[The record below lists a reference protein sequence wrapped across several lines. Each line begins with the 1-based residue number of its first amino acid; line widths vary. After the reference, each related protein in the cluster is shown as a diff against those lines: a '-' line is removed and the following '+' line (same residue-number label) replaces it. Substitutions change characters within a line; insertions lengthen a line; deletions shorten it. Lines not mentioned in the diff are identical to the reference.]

1 MTPLKRQLTNTTS
14 LWGTAPRE
22 PITAAVIAAV
32 GATGTTAALISIGL
46 NLVYT
51 ALTSFV
57 VAALTPKPEIPES
70 QGLLV
75 NIRDGVAPQ
84 DFVYGQVRKGGTVTY
99 VETTG
104 SKNKLLHQMIA
115 IAGHEVEE
123 IGDIYIND
131 EIVSITD
138 DTGYKPNGIDVALA
152 GPGHVTTNKWTS
164 KNRINSSSNPYRGQ
178 KIRWP
183 RIRILKHDGS
193 QTAVTDAFAGSS
205 TATLSNTFLTETDNF
220 DGTGQPAS
228 ASFVGNDIAYIYT
241 RLAFHEKVFANG
253 IPLITAVVKGK
264 KVYDPRT
271 DTTAYSNNAA
281 LVIRDYLTSA
291 YGFNDDEI
299 DDTYFSAAADICDE
313 NVTLD
318 AGGTEKRYTINGV
331 VRASTS
337 HQEVLT
343 KMMSACGGTLF
354 WGGGKWKLI
363 VGDYTAPTKT
373 LTLDDLR
380 SPINLDTRVNLR
392 NQFNK
397 VQGTFNSA
405 ADDWITTDFPP
416 ITSSTFVTQDGGE
429 ETPLDLS
436 LPFTTSASAAQRLA
450 KQTLF
455 RAREQ
460 MTFSAEFGLNALDVE
475 VGEIISL
482 DMDRYGWS
490 GKEFEVIGWSFSP
503 NSEAGDLRVS
513 LTLRETSEAAFDW
526 NAEETAI
533 AANDTTLPDFTT
545 LATVTNLTTQAV
557 ATIQTD
563 GTTISSSEISWD
575 DAGDPVE
582 YYELHYKPLTTEVTA
597 GSFVIGDEY
606 QIKTVGTTD
615 FTAIGADSNTVG
627 LFFRATGVG
636 SGTGVAYDAENNF
649 SVVTTTAGDDL
660 IASGRIS
667 TLISPLV
674 SGTVYYIK
682 VRTVDSFG
690 NIAEDFTTTT
700 FTATDDTTAPGVPT
714 SLSAAGQFGYID
726 VEWTNPADAD
736 FSHALIYESN
746 DSNFSNATNIGRSG
760 SSNFIRGN
768 LAPETTKYYWVSSVD
783 YTGNESAKAGPV
795 SATTT
800 QVGIGDIQDA
810 VIPYSALDTSVTDVF
825 DDILGDIVTVEG
837 DITTINATL
846 ADKVDIA
853 DYNITVDYQQQLE
866 DATTQLATDALALA
880 LNASSLESRIND
892 AGITVDPTTGSVTI
906 QGLSAI
912 ENRVSTAEIDLDA
925 VEASLTLKASI
936 TYVDSAIAAATLPEA
951 TLAELENTIARV
963 DTAEID
969 IDALE
974 GAITLTSTGSLYNVN
989 DGTLGVEA
997 LEGRITVAEGEIDL
1011 KASQTDLDAAEARLT
1026 TAEVTLST
1034 IDAASIAL
1042 NVEEIHAISE
1052 DLGDLSNLSL
1062 QEVLG
1067 RYSDRKYLS
1076 QDIAYARQQL
1086 TADVN
1091 DQKVALAQAT
1101 LELGAQIDANTAL
1114 VLSEQTAR
1122 ADADSALASDITQLR
1137 ADVDDNSAAIVTEQ
1151 TARANA
1157 DSALTTS
1164 ITTLQAE
1171 VDDNAA
1177 AITTEQTARAD
1188 ADSALA
1194 SDITQLQADLTIAE
1208 SNINVNATAV
1218 SQLDARVQTAEGLI
1232 TANSTDIT
1240 ALESSLTTLDGTVT
1254 GNATAISGLDTR
1266 VTSAEGS
1273 ITTQASQIT
1282 SLTTSVNSNTTSITQ
1297 QATSIAGI
1305 EAQYSVEIDNNGNIT
1320 GYQLISDAT
1329 QRSAFN
1335 VRADQFNVFS
1345 TDGTISNSVFTV
1357 LTTPTTL
1364 PNGTVVPAGAYVD
1377 KIFVQDLSAQ
1387 AATIGTFQSAASG
1400 ARLVISDDK
1409 LEVYDANNV
1418 LRVKLGNLA

>member
-1 MTPLKRQLTNTTS
+1 
-14 LWGTAPRE
+14 
-22 PITAAVIAAV
+22 
-32 GATGTTAALISIGL
+32 
-46 NLVYT
+46 
-51 ALTSFV
+51 
-57 VAALTPKPEIPES
+57 
-70 QGLLV
+70 
-75 NIRDGVAPQ
+75 
-84 DFVYGQVRKGGTVTY
+84 
-99 VETTG
+99 
-104 SKNKLLHQMIA
+104 
-115 IAGHEVEE
+115 
-123 IGDIYIND
+123 
-131 EIVSITD
+131 
-138 DTGYKPNGIDVALA
+138 
-152 GPGHVTTNKWTS
+152 
-164 KNRINSSSNPYRGQ
+164 
-178 KIRWP
+178 
-183 RIRILKHDGS
+183 
-193 QTAVTDAFAGSS
+193 
-205 TATLSNTFLTETDNF
+205 
-220 DGTGQPAS
+220 
-228 ASFVGNDIAYIYT
+228 
-241 RLAFHEKVFANG
+241 
-253 IPLITAVVKGK
+253 
-264 KVYDPRT
+264 
-271 DTTAYSNNAA
+271 
-281 LVIRDYLTSA
+281 
-291 YGFNDDEI
+291 
-299 DDTYFSAAADICDE
+299 
-313 NVTLD
+313 
-318 AGGTEKRYTINGV
+318 
-331 VRASTS
+331 
-337 HQEVLT
+337 
-343 KMMSACGGTLF
+343 MMSACGGTLF

-363 VGDYTAPTKT
+363 VGDYVAPTKT

-380 SPINLDTRVNLR
+380 GPITLDTKLNLR
-392 NQFNK
+392 DQFNS

-405 ADDWITTDFPP
+405 VDDWITTDYPA
-416 ITSSTFVTQDGGE
+416 ITSAAFLAQDGGQE
-429 ETPLDLS
+429 APLDLP
-436 LPFTTSASAAQRLA
+436 LPFTTSSASAQRLA

-482 DMDRYGWS
+482 DIDRYGWS
-490 GKEFEVIGWSFSP
+490 GKEFEVVGWGLRP
-503 NSEAGDLRVS
+503 NQQAGDLRVA

-526 NAEETAI
+526 DAEETAI
-533 AANDTTLPDFTT
+533 IANDTSLPDF
-545 LATVTNLTTQAV
+545 ATVPTVTGLTVSNGGGIQA
-557 ATIQTD
+557 D
-563 GTTISSSEISWD
+563 GTTLTTALVSWD
-575 DAGDPVE
+575 AAGDPVE
-582 YYELHYKPLTTEVTA
+582 YYEVLFKPLTTEVAA

-636 SGTGVAYDAENNF
+636 SGTGLAYDAENNF
-649 SVVTTTAGDDL
+649 SVVTTNSGDDL
-660 IASGRIS
+660 IASGVNNVEIG
-667 TLISPLV
+667 PLV
-674 SGTVYYIK
+674 GGTLYYIK
-682 VRTVDSFG
+682 VRAVDSFG
-690 NIAEDFTTTT
+690 NIADDFTTAT
-700 FTATDDTTAPGVPT
+700 FTAGQDTVAPGVPT
-714 SLSAAGQFGYID
+714 SLSATGEFGFID
-726 VEWTNPADAD
+726 LEWTNPVDPD
-736 FSHALIYESN
+736 FSHALIYESD
-746 DSNFSNATNIGRSG
+746 DSNVSNATNIGRSG

-768 LAPETTKYYWVSSVD
+768 LAPLTTKYYWVSSVD

-795 SATTT
+795 SATTA

-810 VIPYSALDTSVTDVF
+810 VIPYSALNTSVTDVF
-825 DDILGDIVTVEG
+825 DDILDDIVTVEG

-880 LNASSLESRIND
+880 LNTSSLESRIND

-925 VEASLTLKASI
+925 VESSLTLKAS
-936 TYVDSAIAAATLPEA
+936 TSYVDNAIAAATLPEA
-951 TLAELENTIARV
+951 TLQELENTIARV

-1011 KASQTDLDAAEARLT
+1011 KASQTELDAAEARLT
-1026 TAEVTLST
+1026 TAEVTLGT

-1052 DLGDLSNLSL
+1052 DLGDLSTLSL

-1067 RYSDRKYLS
+1067 RYSDRQYLS

-1086 TADVN
+1086 TADVS
-1091 DQKVALAQAT
+1091 DQKVALAQAK

-1114 VLSEQTAR
+1114 VVSEQTAR
-1122 ADADSALASDITQLR
+1122 TDADSALASDITQLR
-1137 ADVDDNSAAIVTEQ
+1137 ADVGGNSAAIVDEQ
-1151 TARANA
+1151 K
-1157 DSALTTS
+1157 
-1164 ITTLQAE
+1164 
-1171 VDDNAA
+1171 
-1177 AITTEQTARAD
+1177 ARAD
-1188 ADSALA
+1188 ADTA
-1194 SDITQLQADLTIAE
+1194 IAE
-1208 SNINVNATAV
+1208 SVTALSGTVNDPNTGLAAAQSRISEINDVSATSTSAAAQAIFGLEGTVYDTDTGLSAAQSRINEINNISVTSTSASAQTLFGLGSTVYDPDTGLAATRATLTNDYYTAADTDGAISEAITENNVTIGDTYATVTTVNAV
-1218 SQLDARVQTAEGLI
+1218 EGRI
-1232 TANSTDIT
+1232 D
-1240 ALESSLTTLDGTVT
+1240 
-1254 GNATAISGLDTR
+1254 
-1266 VTSAEGS
+1266 
-1273 ITTQASQIT
+1273 
-1282 SLTTSVNSNTTSITQ
+1282 
-1297 QATSIAGI
+1297 GI

-1387 AATIGTFQSAASG
+1387 AATIGTFQSAATG